1 MAESYILKLVQ
12 QTQPEVLQCPS
23 KLLVALLGFG
33 LLDYWDAAAKH
44 NHWAMDKEDS
54 INLQGLGQAEAVSDL
69 QEAAAKLKKN
79 DANQATLLM
88 C

>member
-1 MAESYILKLVQ
+1 MVQ

-33 LLDYWDAAAKH
+33 LLDYWGAAAKH
-44 NHWAMDKEDS
+44 NRWAMDMEDS
-54 INLQGLGQAEAVSDL
+54 IYLQELAQAAAVSDL
-69 QEAAAKLKKN
+69 QEAAAKLKKH
-79 DANQATLLM
+79 DANQATQLM